1 MNTLKRLKISTR
13 HAAVASALASAVFLL
28 SGALHSQTI
37 YRIVGADGRVTF
49 SDKQPAASENVTAL
63 GSGGRAL
70 AAGSSALPAELRQ
83 VAGKFPV
90 TLYTSS
96 NCTPCAQGRE
106 LLGSRGIPFTEKTVS
121 TAEDM
126 AALQRISGDNS
137 MPLLSVGSQQL
148 KGFSDL
154 EWTQYLDA
162 AGYPKSTPLP
172 AGYRNPAATPLVV
185 VQQAAPAKRADEN
198 PAAVPTAPAGNGN
211 ANPTGIKF

>member
-1 MNTLKRLKISTR
+1 VNTLKRLKISAS
-13 HAAVASALASAVFLL
+13 HAAIAGALGSAVLL
-28 SGALHSQTI
+28 VSGAAQGQTI

-49 SDKQPAASENVTAL
+49 SDKQPAATDNVTTL
-63 GSGGRAL
+63 GSGGRPL

-90 TLYTSS
+90 TLYTSN

-106 LLGSRGIPFTEKTVS
+106 LLGNRGIPFTEKTVS

-137 MPLLSVGSQQL
+137 MPLLTVGSQQL
-148 KGFSDL
+148 KGYSDL

-162 AGYPKSTPLP
+162 AGYPKTTTLP
-172 AGYRNPAATPLVV
+172 TSYRNPAATPLVV
-185 VQQAAPAKRADEN
+185 LQQATPAKRADEN
-198 PAAVPTAPAGNGN
+198 PVAAPIAPANN
-211 ANPTGIKF
+211 SSSNPAGIKF